1 MRLAR
6 TRSFTF
12 VSLFA
17 LAVAACGG
25 GHSSASGS
33 SPSGSCA
40 AKAGVTSAINDT
52 GTKSATSSALDID
65 AQDVKFSPT
74 CITSVP
80 TGTVTL
86 TIHNTG
92 GLLHNVS
99 VPSQNIDR
107 DIRAGATITVQV
119 KVGTAPVTYFCKY
132 HRGSG
137 MVGFLIPATA

>member
-1 MRLAR
+1 MRPSQLHW
-6 TRSFTF
+6 F
-12 VSLFA
+12 VFVALFA

-33 SPSGSCA
+33 SSGGSCA
-40 AKAGVTSAINDT
+40 AKAGVTGSINDT
-52 GTKSATSSALDID
+52 GTKSASSNSVDIE

-74 CITSVP
+74 CTTSVP

-86 TIHNTG
+86 TVHNTG
-92 GLLHNVS
+92 GLLHNLS
-99 VPSQNIDR
+99 VPDQNIDR
-107 DIRAGATITVQV
+107 DVPAGATITVRV